1 MNVVIKCMSPLEQF
15 DIVSLFSVYLGSVG
29 FTITNSTFTA
39 FAIVASF
46 IFLVSS
52 VFVNGDAKYVPSA
65 VQTVRSNR
73 YSLIVSMIMQTIGNK
88 GLVFVPFVITRFTFI
103 RLINMTGMVPYAFT
117 VTSHR
122 IVTLTLSLMVW
133 FGKLYIGLSRHGI
146 KLLSMFMPTGT
157 PFAMV
162 PLRVPLEVRGFFITA
177 ISRSVRLFANM
188 MAGHILLKT
197 IAGFAWT
204 MMRSGVVRWVAHL
217 LPMAVLFRLFFLE
230 TGVAFVQAYVFTL
243 RTCIYTADAI
253 NGGH

>member
-1 MNVVIKCMSPLEQF
+1 MINIKCISPLEQF
-15 DIVSLFSVYLGSVG
+15 DIVSLVSIYLGPIGLTV
-29 FTITNSTFTA
+29 TNSAFTA
-39 FAIVASF
+39 FAIVGSLM
-46 IFLVSS
+46 FLVSA
-52 VFVNGDAKYVPSA
+52 VFINGQAKYVPSA
-65 VQTVRSNR
+65 VQTVMANM
-73 YSLIVSMIMQTIGNK
+73 YNLIVSMIMQTIGNK
-88 GLVFVPFVITRFTFI
+88 GLILVPFVMTRFTFI
-103 RLINMTGMVPYAFT
+103 RLMNLSGIVPYAFT

-133 FGKLYIGLSRHGI
+133 FGKLYIGMSRHGI
-146 KLLSMFMPTGT
+146 KLLAMFMPTGT

-162 PLRVPLEVRGFFITA
+162 PLLVPLEVRGFFITA
-177 ISRSVRLFANM
+177 ISRAVRLFANM

-204 MMRSGVVRWVAHL
+204 MMRSGIVRWVAHL
-217 LPMAVLFRLFFLE
+217 LPMGVLFRLFFLE

>member
-1 MNVVIKCMSPLEQF
+1 MSIIKCISPLEQF
-15 DIVSLFSVYLGSVG
+15 DIVSLFSVYLGSIG
-29 FTITNSTFTA
+29 FTITNSAFTA
-39 FAIVASF
+39 FMIVFSF
-46 IFLVSS
+46 MFLVSA
-52 VFVNGDAKYVPSA
+52 VFSNGRATYVPSA
-65 VQTVRSNR
+65 VQSIRASR
-73 YSLIVSMIMQTIGNK
+73 YNLIVSMIMQTIGNK
-88 GLVFVPFVITRFTFI
+88 GLNLVPFVMTRFTFI
-103 RLINMTGMVPYAFT
+103 RMMNITGMIPYAFT

-146 KLLSMFMPTGT
+146 KLLSMFIPSGT
-157 PFAMV
+157 PFGMV

-177 ISRSVRLFANM
+177 ISRAVRLFANM

-204 MMRSGVVRWVAHL
+204 MMRSGVFMWVAHL
-217 LPMAVLFRLFFLE
+217 LPMGVLFRLFFLE